1 MCLVFC
7 IEFLVVIGIFLIVS
21 ALSLP
26 LYNNWLPRTVLS
38 SARAELLQSLREA
51 QALSRGGKEQSRHGL
66 YFDSDNNSYTV
77 YQGDDYA
84 SRDTDKTRVINLENN
99 ISFNLDWGWPELN
112 FATSTGLASAT
123 GTISI
128 INNTNNES
136 KIITINQFGPVQ
148 E

>member
-1 MCLVFC
+1 M
-7 IEFLVVIGIFLIVS
+7 S
-21 ALSLP
+21 
-26 LYNNWLPRTVLS
+26 
-38 SARAELLQSLREA
+38 Q
-51 QALSRGGKEQSRHGL
+51 GGKEQSRHGL

-84 SRDTDKTRVINLENN
+84 SRDIDYDRVINLENN
-99 ISFNLDWGWPELN
+99 ILLNLDWEGTEVN
-112 FATSTGLASAT
+112 FATSTGLAGAT